1 MKRRMLWGVALA
13 VGLMAGC
20 ATDKVEE
27 PPTFEPTVAA
37 GDKDPNPFADYGA
50 GMANTKEFPLAV
62 NWQDAHKAE
71 VAAATKPET
80 LRKFLASDEAARTL
94 LAEVKE
100 AYTTDPIVMIQIG
113 AISQLVMCPR
123 CPDAP
128 ALRARWTGALLER
141 IRFSQDV
148 YHVMFCLDQLRWCG
162 RPEDAKALRK
172 LAANWEKRAW
182 KVKPIKNGA
191 RAVPEP
197 QTEEDKAAT
206 RRVREFMAQV
216 EREIAK

>member
-71 VAAATKPET
+71 VAEATKPEA
-80 LRKFLASDEAARTL
+80 LRRFLASDEAARAL

-113 AISQLVMCPR
+113 AVSQLVMCPR

-128 ALRARWTGALLER
+128 KLRACWTDALLKR
-141 IRFSQDV
+141 IGSSQNV

-172 LAANWEKRAW
+172 LAANWETRVY
-182 KVKPIKNGA
+182 KVSPIQNGV
-191 RAVPEP
+191 RFTPEP
-197 QTEEDKAAT
+197 QTEEDRAAT
-206 RRVREFMAQV
+206 RRVREFIAQV

>member
-50 GMANTKEFPLAV
+50 GMANTKEFPLTV

-71 VAAATKPET
+71 VAEATKPEA
-80 LRKFLASDEAARTL
+80 LRRFLASDEAARAL

-113 AISQLVMCPR
+113 AVSQLVMCPR

-128 ALRARWTGALLER
+128 KLRARWTDALLKR
-141 IRFSQDV
+141 IGSSQNV

-172 LAANWEKRAW
+172 LAANWEKRAY
-182 KVKPIKNGA
+182 KASPIQNGV
-191 RAVPEP
+191 RLTPEP
-197 QTEEDKAAT
+197 QTEEDRAAT
-206 RRVREFMAQV
+206 RRVREFMVQV

>member
-50 GMANTKEFPLAV
+50 GMASTTEFPLTV

-71 VAAATKPET
+71 VAAATEPET
-80 LRKFLASDEAARTL
+80 LRRFLASDEAARAL

-123 CPDAP
+123 CPDAS

-162 RPEDAKALRK
+162 CAGQADAVRLLGEKA
-172 LAANWEKRAW
+172 
-182 KVKPIKNGA
+182 GD
-191 RAVPEP
+191 RAVNEF
-197 QTEEDKAAT
+197 AAL
-206 RRVREFMAQV
+206 VARELA
-216 EREIAK
+216 R

>member
-71 VAAATKPET
+71 VAAATEPEA
-80 LRKFLASDEAARTL
+80 LRRFLASDEAAHAL

-100 AYTTDPIVMIQIG
+100 AYTTDPIVMSQIG
-113 AISQLVMCPR
+113 AVSQLVMCPR

-128 ALRARWTGALLER
+128 KLRALWTDALLKR
-141 IRFSQDV
+141 IGSSQNV

-172 LAANWEKRAW
+172 LAANWEKRVYKAS
-182 KVKPIKNGA
+182 PIQNGV
-191 RAVPEP
+191 RITPEP

-206 RRVREFMAQV
+206 RRVREFIAQV

>member
-71 VAAATKPET
+71 VAAATEPEA
-80 LRKFLASDEAARTL
+80 LRRFLASDEAARAL

-113 AISQLVMCPR
+113 AVSQLVMCPR

-128 ALRARWTGALLER
+128 KLRALWTDALLKR
-141 IRFSQDV
+141 IGFSQNV

-172 LAANWEKRAW
+172 LAANWEKRVYKAS
-182 KVKPIKNGA
+182 PIQNGV
-191 RAVPEP
+191 RITPEP

-206 RRVREFMAQV
+206 RRVREFIAQV

>member
-50 GMANTKEFPLAV
+50 GMANTKEFPLTV

-71 VAAATKPET
+71 VAAATEPEA
-80 LRKFLASDEAARTL
+80 LRRFLVSDEAAHAL

-113 AISQLVMCPR
+113 AISQLVMSPR
-123 CPDAP
+123 
-128 ALRARWTGALLER
+128 
-141 IRFSQDV
+141 
-148 YHVMFCLDQLRWCG
+148 
-162 RPEDAKALRK
+162 
-172 LAANWEKRAW
+172 
-182 KVKPIKNGA
+182 
-191 RAVPEP
+191 
-197 QTEEDKAAT
+197 
-206 RRVREFMAQV
+206 
-216 EREIAK
+216 